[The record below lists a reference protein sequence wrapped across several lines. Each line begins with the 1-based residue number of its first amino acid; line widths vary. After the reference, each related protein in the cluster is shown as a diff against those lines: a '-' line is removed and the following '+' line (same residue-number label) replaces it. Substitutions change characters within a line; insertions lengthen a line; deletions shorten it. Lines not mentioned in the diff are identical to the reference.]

1 VVRLS
6 FSYGSSEEHLE
17 RAKKVRELARNN
29 HRHIAILVDL
39 QGLKIRIKHFKD
51 GAIKLKNAK
60 RPCLAFLKY
69 SLLAN

>member
-6 FSYGSSEEHLE
+6 FSYGSSEEHLA

-39 QGLKIRIKHFKD
+39 QSLKIRIKHFKNS
-51 GAIKLKNAK
+51 AIKLKNVK
-60 RPCLAFLKY
+60 RPKLTYFKI
-69 SLLAN
+69 